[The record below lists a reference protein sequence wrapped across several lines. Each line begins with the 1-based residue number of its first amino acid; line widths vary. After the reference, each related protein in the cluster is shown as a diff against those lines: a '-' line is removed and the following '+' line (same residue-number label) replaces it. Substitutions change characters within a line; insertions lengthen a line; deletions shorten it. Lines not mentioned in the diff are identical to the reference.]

1 MASLIICEC
10 NANLAQ
16 TLMNVATLMTELF
29 KLKHRFLLF
38 MLIFGNLCF
47 IAGTVGDRHMGVGV
61 CAREAEGFQKA
72 IRAYVQ
78 RLVKDANKASL
89 FRRDTPLFQFV

>member
-1 MASLIICEC
+1 
-10 NANLAQ
+10 
-16 TLMNVATLMTELF
+16 
-29 KLKHRFLLF
+29 
-38 MLIFGNLCF
+38 
-47 IAGTVGDRHMGVGV
+47 MGVGV